1 MELTVHDLVFLKS
14 MDQIDYFGQY
24 PDWMNEDEMAQGI
37 AVVRRMKVEDGK
49 VAIGFRGDN
58 RSKRFAAIT
67 NISNIKRVIRPF
79 DVLANSYPATH
90 IQSLTYI
97 EKVLDGLKWG
107 IGGSVGFSMAT
118 GITVCHENSD
128 IDIILYCKRLQ
139 ELDQLTPIFSQLQ
152 KSKSAHRVDV
162 QVEILGV
169 GAVVLADYLNHSS
182 FIVRTST
189 GPILLKKESLIYKG

>member
-1 MELTVHDLVFLKS
+1 MELTVHDLVYLKS
-14 MDQIDYFGQY
+14 MDRIEYFGDY
-24 PDWMNEDEMAQGI
+24 PGWMDEDEMAQGI

-67 NISNIKRVIRPF
+67 TISNIRRVIRPF
-79 DVLANSYPATH
+79 DVLAKSYPKTH
-90 IQSLTYI
+90 VRSLNYI

-107 IGGSVGFSMAT
+107 IGGSVGFSMGT
-118 GITVCHENSD
+118 GINVCHENSD
-128 IDIILYCKRLQ
+128 IDIIMYCEKLQ
-139 ELDQLTPIFSQLQ
+139 ELDQLKPIL
-152 KSKSAHRVDV
+152 SKLRTSEHRVDV

-169 GAVVLADYLNHSS
+169 GAVVLADYLEHAS

-189 GPILLKKESLIYKG
+189 GPVLLEKESLVYKG